1 MDARKR
7 HTLIWK
13 GARPL
18 AKFGSKLL
26 FNYTAETCREE
37 GPFLVLSN
45 HNTDLD
51 PMLTA
56 CSFPNPLYFVASEHI
71 LRQGRVSDFVNFIT
85 EIIARQKGGSS
96 TATIKGIVNHLKAGH
111 DVCLY
116 PEGNRSWDGV
126 TRPISPATGKLVRM
140 AGAKLVTLRMEGAYL
155 ASPRWSGCSIRRGK
169 AHGTIAGVY
178 DAEYLRSISAKE
190 IQEIIER
197 DLYQNDY
204 ADQSENRV
212 RFFGRN
218 LAEHLETLLFMCPHC
233 KAQGRMRSEGN
244 YFICDECGT
253 KLRYT
258 ADGFFAG
265 ENMIFDTVLDWRIW
279 QTGRIRALCEDEEK
293 DEIFSDGDMELY
305 SIETGSNA
313 KFNCSGELRLSRK
326 GLTLPSGEFIPIGE
340 ITGMSIRGAQDLYFS
355 RGSENFFVRS
365 DKIRCTS
372 KYLTA
377 CGMFDKR
384 LLYGI

>member
-13 GARPL
+13 GAHPL
-18 AKFGSKLL
+18 AKVLSKLL
-26 FNYTAETCREE
+26 YNYTAETCHEE
-37 GPFLVLSN
+37 GPLLVLSN
-45 HNTDLD
+45 HNTDMD

-56 CSFPNPLYFVASEHI
+56 CSFPDPLYFVASEHI
-71 LRQGRVSDFVNFIT
+71 LRQGRVSDFVNYIT

-96 TATIKGIVNHLKAGH
+96 TATIKNIVRHLKEGH
-111 DVCLY
+111 SVCLY

-126 TRPISPATGKLVRM
+126 TGPISPATGKLVRM
-140 AGAKLVTLRMEGAYL
+140 AGAKLVTLRMEGMYL
-155 ASPRWSGCSIRRGK
+155 ASPRWSGFSIRRGK
-169 AHGTIAGVY
+169 AHGSIAGVY
-178 DAEYLRSISAKE
+178 DADYLKGISAKE

-197 DLYQNDY
+197 DLYQDDY
-204 ADQSENRV
+204 AAQRKNPV
-212 RFFGRN
+212 RFRGRK

-233 KAQGRMRSEGN
+233 KTEGRMRSEGD

-258 ADGFFAG
+258 AEGFFVG
-265 ENMIFDTVLDWRIW
+265 ENMIYDSVVDWRIW
-279 QTGRIRALCEDEEK
+279 QTQRIRELCENEEK
-293 DEIFSDGDMELY
+293 EEIFSDSDMELY
-305 SIETGSNA
+305 SITTGDSA
-313 KFNCSGELRLSRK
+313 QFKCKGILRLSRK
-326 GLTLPSGEFIPIGE
+326 GLTLPGGLFIPIGE

-355 RGSENFFVRS
+355 RGSENYFVRS
-365 DKIRCTS
+365 DEIRCTS

>member
-18 AKFGSKLL
+18 AKLGSKLL
-26 FNYTAETCREE
+26 FNYTADNCREE

-56 CSFPNPLYFVASEHI
+56 CSFPEPLYFVASEHI
-71 LRQGRVSDFVNFIT
+71 LRQGRVSDFVSYIT

-96 TATIKGIVNHLKAGH
+96 TATIKGIVHHLKEGH
-111 DVCLY
+111 NVCLY

-140 AGAKLVTLRMEGAYL
+140 AGAKLVTLRMEGAYM

-169 AHGTIAGVY
+169 SHGTIVGVY
-178 DAEYLRSISAKE
+178 DAEYLKGISAKQ
-190 IQEIIER
+190 IQDIIER
-197 DLYQNDY
+197 DLYQDDY
-204 ADQSENRV
+204 ADQRRNHV
-212 RFFGRN
+212 RFRARN
-218 LAEHLETLLFMCPHC
+218 KAEHLETLLFMCPHC
-233 KAQGRMRSEGN
+233 KAEGKMRSEGD
-244 YFICDECGT
+244 YFICDDCGT

-258 ADGFFAG
+258 DEGFFVG
-265 ENMIFDTVLDWRIW
+265 DNMIYDSVIDWRIW
-279 QTGRIRALCEDEEK
+279 QSQRIRALCEDEEK
-293 DEIFSDGDMELY
+293 EEIFSDDEMELY
-305 SIETGSNA
+305 NIETGSDA
-313 KFNCSGELRLSRK
+313 KFKCCGTMRLSRK
-326 GLTLPSGEFIPIGE
+326 GLSLPGGLFIPIGE

-355 RGSENFFVRS
+355 RGSENFFIRS

-377 CGMFDKR
+377 CSMFDKR